1 MINKKVELKRI
12 IFKKLLGRF
21 DYNIELKD
29 KLTILTGP
37 NGFGKSTILKTI
49 EAISRG
55 VEGISYFNS
64 LNFEEIIF
72 DFKNYENIRIR
83 KENKTMYINNTNSLN
98 KNLELMKS
106 IINNGE
112 IKIEKKD
119 YSKILNNL
127 ENKKIKLQR
136 AWLNELLTDE
146 ELRKLQNEIN
156 DQITLIE
163 KEKNDYNLIVE
174 NSKKQK
180 NISGIMS
187 NFENLY
193 TKMSNNE
200 KIEFL
205 NTIIKE
211 IKIEVITK
219 KINVINK
226 YEITISDII
235 FR

>member
-72 DFKNYENIRIR
+72 DFKNYENIRIK

-119 YSKILNNL
+119 YYAYYKLL
-127 ENKKIKLQR
+127 EN
-136 AWLNELLTDE
+136 
-146 ELRKLQNEIN
+146 
-156 DQITLIE
+156 LIE
-163 KEKNDYNLIVE
+163 R
-174 NSKKQK
+174 
-180 NISGIMS
+180 
-187 NFENLY
+187 
-193 TKMSNNE
+193 
-200 KIEFL
+200 
-205 NTIIKE
+205 
-211 IKIEVITK
+211 
-219 KINVINK
+219 KINVEYKNM
-226 YEITISDII
+226 
-235 FR
+235 

>member
-72 DFKNYENIRIR
+72 DFKNYEDIRIR

-119 YSKILNNL
+119 YYAYYKLLENLIESKINFEYKNMLKKSRTHNQKNMNRLNDLSNEDKINNIMKRLKENL
-127 ENKKIKLQR
+127 QHVYFIKDQR
-136 AWLNELLTDE
+136 MM
-146 ELRKLQNEIN
+146 
-156 DQITLIE
+156 
-163 KEKNDYNLIVE
+163 KEK
-174 NSKKQK
+174 Q
-180 NISGIMS
+180 IS
-187 NFENLY
+187 
-193 TKMSNNE
+193 
-200 KIEFL
+200 
-205 NTIIKE
+205 
-211 IKIEVITK
+211 
-219 KINVINK
+219 
-226 YEITISDII
+226 
-235 FR
+235 